1 MHKGELAGQE
11 TRFARVM
18 AELFEN
24 TEINREP
31 RWQIM
36 SKLAVASLAL
46 HATVLASLIYVPAV
60 RDTFNVAALLSDT
73 GYVDKEYTRTEIDDV
88 QMLQLPAAK
97 FRYPDGYF
105 ATETQL
111 QLAQAIQASPVGPPV
126 TVDLSPTSTPTPS
139 PMPEPSPSPSVE
151 ASPGASPAA
160 SPVVTTADSS
170 KPEIPKTPEQA
181 EAELNKIAA
190 ENSVV
195 RPSENE
201 INTRPLK
208 DWLARAD
215 SMRTKGQL
223 DLTAAVEITIAATL
237 SPECKLVDATVV
249 QKTGDARLVDVA
261 KEMVGA
267 IGDSGMLSFL
277 RDPKKVKDPKVL
289 SCDAMPLQLT
299 IKLDQ
304 TDISAIVETEADTPQ
319 RATEMASGYN
329 GLLLV
334 GQFARRGKDEE
345 VLYRNTKVTS
355 EDKKILVN
363 FSMPRQ
369 TASEMLK
376 KQLTKAG

>member
-1 MHKGELAGQE
+1 
-11 TRFARVM
+11 M

-24 TEINREP
+24 VEINREP

-36 SKLAVASLAL
+36 SKLAIASLAL
-46 HATVLASLIYVPAV
+46 HATALACLIYVPAV
-60 RDTFNVAALLSDT
+60 RDTFNIAALLSDT
-73 GYVDKEYTRTEIDDV
+73 GYVDKAYTKTEIGEDV
-88 QMLQLPAAK
+88 QMLELPKAK

-105 ATETQL
+105 ATETEL
-111 QLAQAIQASPVGPPV
+111 QLAQALQASAAAPPV
-126 TVDLSPTSTPTPS
+126 SVDLRPQST
-139 PMPEPSPSPSVE
+139 PSPSVSPE
-151 ASPGASPAA
+151 ASPSPTESPSPLPSPAA
-160 SPVVTTADSS
+160 SATTATAENA
-170 KPEIPKTPEQA
+170 KPETPKTPEEA
-181 EAELNKIAA
+181 EAELNRVAA

-195 RPSENE
+195 RPNENE

-215 SMRTKGQL
+215 AMRNKGEL
-223 DLTAAVEITIAATL
+223 DLTAAVEITIAAKL
-237 SPECKLVDATVV
+237 SPECKLTDATVV
-249 QKTGDARLVDVA
+249 QKTGDARLIDVA

-289 SCDAMPLQLT
+289 NCDPMPLQLT

-304 TDISAIVETEADTPQ
+304 TEISAKVETEADSPE
-319 RATEMASGYN
+319 RATQMASGYN
-329 GLLLV
+329 GLLTF

>member
-1 MHKGELAGQE
+1 
-11 TRFARVM
+11 M
-18 AELFEN
+18 AELFAN
-24 TEINREP
+24 VEINREP
-31 RWQIM
+31 RWQIL
-36 SKLAVASLAL
+36 SKLAAASLAL
-46 HATVLASLIYVPAV
+46 HATVLASLIYVPVV
-60 RDTFNVAALLSDT
+60 RDTFNLAALLSDT
-73 GYVDKEYTRTEIDDV
+73 GYVDKAYTKTEIGEV
-88 QMLQLPAAK
+88 QMLQMPEAK

-105 ATETQL
+105 ATETEL
-111 QLAQAIQASPVGPPV
+111 QLAQALQAAAAAPPIA
-126 TVDLSPTSTPTPS
+126 VDLRPQSTPTPI
-139 PMPEPSPSPSVE
+139 PTPEASPSPSVE
-151 ASPGASPAA
+151 ASPAASPAA
-160 SPVVTTADSS
+160 SPVASPITTTAESN
-170 KPEIPKTPEQA
+170 PQVPKTAEQA

-190 ENSVV
+190 DNSVL
-195 RPSENE
+195 RPNENE

-215 SMRTKGQL
+215 EMRNKGQL
-223 DLTAAVEITIAATL
+223 DLTAAVEITIAAQL
-237 SPECKLVDATVV
+237 SPECKLVDANVV
-249 QKTGDARLVDVA
+249 QKTGDARLIDVA

-277 RDPKKVKDPKVL
+277 RDPKKVRDPKVL
-289 SCDAMPLQLT
+289 NCDAMPLQLT

-304 TDISAIVETEADTPQ
+304 NEISARVETEADSAE
-319 RATEMASGYN
+319 RATQMASGYN
-329 GLLLV
+329 GLLTV

>member
-1 MHKGELAGQE
+1 
-11 TRFARVM
+11 M

-24 TEINREP
+24 AEINREP

-36 SKLAVASLAL
+36 SKLAGASLAL
-46 HATVLASLIYVPAV
+46 HAAALACLIYVPAV
-60 RDTFNVAALLSDT
+60 RDTFNIAALLSDT
-73 GYVDKEYTRTEIDDV
+73 GYVDKAYTRTEIGEDV
-88 QMLQLPAAK
+88 QVLQLPAAK

-105 ATETQL
+105 ATETEL
-111 QLAQAIQASPVGPPV
+111 QLAQALQASAAAPPSS
-126 TVDLSPTSTPTPS
+126 VDLIPLPSPSPIPSPT
-139 PMPEPSPSPSVE
+139 PEASPSPSVT
-151 ASPGASPAA
+151 ASPAA
-160 SPVVTTADSS
+160 SPGTSPRTIADNS
-170 KPEIPKTPEQA
+170 KTETPKTPEQA

-195 RPSENE
+195 RPNENE

-215 SMRTKGQL
+215 AMRNKGEL
-223 DLTAAVEITIAATL
+223 DLTAAVEITIAAKL
-237 SPECKLVDATVV
+237 SPDCKLIEANVV
-249 QKTGDARLVDVA
+249 QKTGDTRLIDVA
-261 KEMVGA
+261 KEMVSA

-289 SCDAMPLQLT
+289 ICDPMPLQLT

-304 TDISAIVETEADTPQ
+304 TEISAKVETEADTAE

-329 GLLLV
+329 GLLTV
-334 GQFARRGKDEE
+334 GQFARQGKDEE

>member
-1 MHKGELAGQE
+1 
-11 TRFARVM
+11 M
-18 AELFEN
+18 AELFAN
-24 TEINREP
+24 VEINREP
-31 RWQIM
+31 RWQIL
-36 SKLAVASLAL
+36 SKLAAASLAL
-46 HATVLASLIYVPAV
+46 HVTALACLIYVPAV
-60 RDTFNVAALLSDT
+60 RDTFNIAALLSDT
-73 GYVDKEYTRTEIDDV
+73 GYVDKAYSKTDIGEDV
-88 QMLQLPAAK
+88 TMLQLPAAK

-105 ATETQL
+105 ATETEL
-111 QLAQAIQASPVGPPV
+111 QLAQALQASAAAPPV
-126 TVDLSPTSTPTPS
+126 TVDLRPIFTPTPTPEAS
-139 PMPEPSPSPSVE
+139 PTVE
-151 ASPGASPAA
+151 ASPSAAPTGSPAA
-160 SPVVTTADSS
+160 TTAEAS
-170 KPEIPKTPEQA
+170 KAETPKTPEEA

-190 ENSVV
+190 DNSVV

-215 SMRTKGQL
+215 AMRNKGEL
-223 DLTAAVEITIAATL
+223 DLTAAVEITIAAKL
-237 SPECKLVDATVV
+237 SPECRLVEANVV

-277 RDPKKVKDPKVL
+277 RDPKKVKDPKVFN
-289 SCDAMPLQLT
+289 CDPMPLQLT

-304 TDISAIVETEADTPQ
+304 SEISALVETEADSPE
-319 RATEMASGYN
+319 RASEMASGYN
-329 GLLLV
+329 GLLTV

-355 EDKKILVN
+355 EDKRILVN

>member
-1 MHKGELAGQE
+1 
-11 TRFARVM
+11 M
-18 AELFEN
+18 AELFSN
-24 TEINREP
+24 VEINREP
-31 RWQIM
+31 RWQM
-36 SKLAVASLAL
+36 LSKLALASLAL

-73 GYVDKEYTRTEIDDV
+73 GYVDKAYTKTEIGEEA
-88 QMLQLPAAK
+88 QLLQLPPAK

-111 QLAQAIQASPVGPPV
+111 QLAQAIQATAPPM
-126 TVDLSPTSTPTPS
+126 TVDLTQISTPTPL
-139 PMPEPSPSPSVE
+139 PTPEPSPSVVPE
-151 ASPGASPAA
+151 ASPVASPAA
-160 SPVVTTADSS
+160 SPTVTTAENS
-170 KPEIPKTPEQA
+170 KTETPKTPEEA
-181 EAELNKIAA
+181 EAELNKIAT

-215 SMRTKGQL
+215 SLRNKGEL

-237 SPECKLVDATVV
+237 SPECKLIDASVV

-277 RDPKKVKDPKVL
+277 RDPKKVKDPKVFN
-289 SCDAMPLQLT
+289 CDAMPLQLT

-304 TDISAIVETEADTPQ
+304 TDISAKVETEADTPQ

-376 KQLTKAG
+376 KQLPKAG

>member
-1 MHKGELAGQE
+1 
-11 TRFARVM
+11 M
-18 AELFEN
+18 AELFAN
-24 TEINREP
+24 AEINREP
-31 RWQIM
+31 RWQIL
-36 SKLAVASLAL
+36 SKLAAASLAL
-46 HATVLASLIYVPAV
+46 HAVLLASLIYIPAV
-60 RDTFNVAALLSDT
+60 RDTFNIAALLSDT
-73 GYVDKEYTRTEIDDV
+73 GFTDKAYTKTEIGEDV

-111 QLAQAIQASPVGPPV
+111 LLAQAIQATPAAGPAI
-126 TVDLSPTSTPTPS
+126 TVDLTQTST
-139 PMPEPSPSPSVE
+139 PSPSPTPE
-151 ASPGASPAA
+151 ASPSATVTPAPGASPTS
-160 SPVVTTADSS
+160 SPTVTTADNA
-170 KPEIPKTPEQA
+170 KPETPKTSEEA

-190 ENSVV
+190 DNSVV

-215 SMRTKGQL
+215 NLRNRGEL
-223 DLTAAVEITIAATL
+223 DLTAAVEITIAAKL
-237 SPECKLVDATVV
+237 SPECKLIDANVV

-289 SCDAMPLQLT
+289 NCDPMPLQLT

-304 TDISAIVETEADTPQ
+304 TEISAKVETEADTPQ

-329 GLLLV
+329 GLLTV

>member
-1 MHKGELAGQE
+1 
-11 TRFARVM
+11 M
-18 AELFEN
+18 AELFAN
-24 TEINREP
+24 VEINREP

-36 SKLAVASLAL
+36 SKLAGLSLL
-46 HATVLASLIYVPAV
+46 VHATALASLIYVPAV
-60 RDTFNVAALLSDT
+60 RDTFNIAAFFSDT
-73 GYVDKEYTRTEIDDV
+73 GFVDKAYSKTEIGDEV
-88 QMLQLPAAK
+88 KVLQLPAAK

-105 ATETQL
+105 ATETEL
-111 QLAQAIQASPVGPPV
+111 QLAQALQANAAGPPIS
-126 TVDLSPTSTPTPS
+126 VDLRPQSTPMPSPT
-139 PMPEPSPSPSVE
+139 PEPSPSPSLETSPAPSPV
-151 ASPGASPAA
+151 ASPTT
-160 SPVVTTADSS
+160 TTAENVN
-170 KPEIPKTPEQA
+170 PETPRTPEQA

-195 RPSENE
+195 RPAENE

-215 SMRTKGQL
+215 AMRNRGEL
-223 DLTAAVEITIAATL
+223 DLTAAVEITIAAKL
-237 SPECKLVDATVV
+237 SPECKLIDANVV

-277 RDPKKVKDPKVL
+277 RDPKKVKDPNVL
-289 SCDAMPLQLT
+289 NCDPMPLQLT

-304 TDISAIVETEADTPQ
+304 NEISAQVETEADSPE
-319 RATEMASGYN
+319 RATQMASGYN

-376 KQLTKAG
+376 KQLPKAG